1 MTHMLQIILDDTKF
15 LPDLLQVW
23 REIGVS
29 GTTIMKSVG
38 GYRTSTWLSKV
49 GLSAVDHIFEAKE
62 VQRRTL
68 IAVIE
73 DDELLAQ
80 AIAEAERVVGGF
92 DRPNSGVLVVLP
104 VTQTKGLY
112 KTKPKPPQELS
123 PPALRPDWMIL
134 RDTPIK
140 DVDAI
145 MGLEP
150 TIVGPEASLND
161 VAQAML
167 THPNIHVA
175 SVVAEDGR
183 LVGLLSLKTLADD
196 FFFHILPEEFI
207 AESTDLEKIM
217 AFADKTRILNAG
229 DAMTPPVWVKR
240 GETVKNA
247 FKRMHANGLP
257 GLPVVDDRYHV
268 IGYINLLELLALCL
282 EKKEGT
288 NLSEETL

>member
-1 MTHMLQIILDDTKF
+1 MTHMLQVILDDVSF
-15 LPDLLQVW
+15 LPDLIRVW

-49 GLSAVDHIFEAKE
+49 GLSAIDHLFEAKE
-62 VQRRTL
+62 IQRRTL
-68 IAVIE
+68 IAVIK

-92 DRPNSGVLVVLP
+92 DRPNSGVLIVLP
-104 VTQTKGLY
+104 VAQTKGFY
-112 KTKPKPPQELS
+112 KSKPKPPQELS
-123 PPALRPDWMIL
+123 PPALRPEWMVL
-134 RDTPIK
+134 RDTPIEK
-140 DVDAI
+140 VEAI

-150 TIVGPEASLND
+150 TIVGPEASLNE

-167 THPNIHVA
+167 THPRVHVA

-196 FFFHILPEEFI
+196 LFFHILPEEFI
-207 AESTDLEKIM
+207 AESTDIEKM
-217 AFADKTRILNAG
+217 MDFANKTRILTAG
-229 DAMTPPVWVKR
+229 DAMIPPVWVKH
-240 GETVKNA
+240 GETVKHA
-247 FKRMHANGLP
+247 FKRIHDNELP

-268 IGYINLLELLALCL
+268 IGYINLLELLAICMD
-282 EKKEGT
+282 KKE
-288 NLSEETL
+288 NPDHSESAL